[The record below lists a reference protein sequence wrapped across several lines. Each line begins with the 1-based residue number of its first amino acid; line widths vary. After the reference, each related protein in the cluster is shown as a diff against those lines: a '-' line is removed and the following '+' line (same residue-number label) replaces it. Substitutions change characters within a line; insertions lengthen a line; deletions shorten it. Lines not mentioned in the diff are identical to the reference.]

1 MNDDSSLYSMGQS
14 SAAVAMAN
22 DAIANARRAAASSR
36 MKRAASPSPPKYCAA
51 ITPASPASY
60 FVNNPNLMGSTT
72 KHGDNKMKDISSG
85 RDLDLKH
92 NDNSFHVIATL
103 LTERLLPKIHASP
116 EKTHYTMTTEDVA
129 FFQKM
134 LPYSMRRG
142 FVDALRYR
150 LQLMKMGVGSKGSEL
165 VELTMQCQKLGL
177 ERENLN
183 VLFDLNLPP
192 ATSAGKS
199 VSFHFTSQTFRD
211 PVLLERTLTRTSSN
225 CAPHPSVS
233 NQLQV
238 PSPCRHYL
246 TKSRISIQAYSSIQ
260 P

>member
-36 MKRAASPSPPKYCAA
+36 MKRAASPSPPKYRAA
-51 ITPASPASY
+51 MTPASPASY
-60 FVNNPNLMGSTT
+60 FVNGPNLMGSTT
-72 KHGDNKMKDISSG
+72 KNSDNNVKHTTGGG

-116 EKTHYTMTTEDVA
+116 EKTHYTLTTEDAA

-134 LPYSMRRG
+134 LPSSMRRG

-199 VSFHFTSQTFRD
+199 VSFH
-211 PVLLERTLTRTSSN
+211 
-225 CAPHPSVS
+225 
-233 NQLQV
+233 
-238 PSPCRHYL
+238 
-246 TKSRISIQAYSSIQ
+246 
-260 P
+260 

>member
-1 MNDDSSLYSMGQS
+1 MFVELSLSIICRLRAGRQAKAMNDDSSLYSMGQS

-36 MKRAASPSPPKYCAA
+36 MKRAASPSPPKYRAA
-51 ITPASPASY
+51 MTPASPASY
-60 FVNNPNLMGSTT
+60 FVNGPNLMGSTT
-72 KHGDNKMKDISSG
+72 KHGDNNVKDTTSGG

-116 EKTHYTMTTEDVA
+116 EKTHYTLTTEDAA

-134 LPYSMRRG
+134 LPSSMRRG

-150 LQLMKMGVGSKGSEL
+150 LKLMKMGVGSKGSEL

-177 ERENLN
+177 EREDLN

-199 VSFHFTSQTFRD
+199 VSFHCTSQTC
-211 PVLLERTLTRTSSN
+211 P
-225 CAPHPSVS
+225 
-233 NQLQV
+233 
-238 PSPCRHYL
+238 
-246 TKSRISIQAYSSIQ
+246 
-260 P
+260 